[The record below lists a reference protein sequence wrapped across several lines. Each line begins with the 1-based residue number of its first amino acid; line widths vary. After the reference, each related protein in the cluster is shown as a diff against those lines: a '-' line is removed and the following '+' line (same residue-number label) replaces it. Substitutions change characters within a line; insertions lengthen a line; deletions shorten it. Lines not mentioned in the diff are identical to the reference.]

1 MHPFPGVCAQCGA
14 LLSVFPFP
22 LLSIPVRGVGVGLLR
37 RFPRCPPQL
46 FAPCWARA
54 RGRPG
59 STRSELL
66 LCPTCEPCGCPR
78 AGFTAWCPLQKVL
91 LRACCRGC
99 GRSSLGGLHG
109 AASSAWG
116 ASSARGAPA
125 ASSSEGCSEIS
136 PPGDPGTA
144 GWDGRSCVQAQ
155 EVSHPLC
162 FSLQDTPARSCSSPA
177 RRGERGAKSQH
188 QEPAPAAGQEPGAR
202 QHHERHG
209 QRHG

>member
-1 MHPFPGVCAQCGA
+1 M
-14 LLSVFPFP
+14 
-22 LLSIPVRGVGVGLLR
+22 RGVGVGLLLR
-37 RFPRCPPQL
+37 CFPPAALLSSLLPAGPEPAAVL
-46 FAPCWARA
+46 AAPAA
-54 RGRPG
+54 PA
-59 STRSELL
+59 SLVAALEQVSL
-66 LCPTCEPCGCPR
+66 P
-78 AGFTAWCPLQKVL
+78 WCPLQKVL
-91 LRACCRGC
+91 PCGC

-162 FSLQDTPARSCSSPA
+162 FSLQDTPARGCSSPA
-177 RRGERGAKSQH
+177 RRRERGAKSQH

-202 QHHERHG
+202 QHHERHR